1 VGAFILRRLLIS
13 IPVLLGI
20 TLIGFVALRAA
31 PGDPLLATANPEV
44 LANLA
49 SHPEILEQERKRL
62 GFDQP
67 IFPNQ
72 YARWLSGVL
81 QGDLGYSISSKRSIA
96 YEIGSRL
103 PQTLFLMVTALTLAV
118 FIGIPI
124 GVITA
129 VKQYS
134 ATDYILNAA
143 SIFLASVPVF
153 VLGLVF
159 VYVFAVNL
167 RWLPTS
173 LQHSPGRTDF
183 LDAVHHLILP
193 ATVLAIVNA
202 APLARYT
209 RASMLDVLNSE
220 YVQTARAKG
229 LVPRLVIMRHAFKNA
244 LIPIITIIAWLAP
257 EAVAGAVITEQIF
270 AWNGIGQLAV
280 KAAGARDPSLMMGI
294 ILITGS
300 AVLLANIIADVAYAY
315 VDPRVRYEQAKA

>member
-1 VGAFILRRLLIS
+1 VGAYIVRRLLIA

-20 TLIGFVALRAA
+20 TLIGFIALKLA
-31 PGDPLLATANPEV
+31 PGDPLRASLNPDV

-49 SHPEILEQERKRL
+49 ANPEILEQERKRL

-72 YARWLSGVL
+72 YLRWLAGVL

-103 PQTLFLMVTALTLAV
+103 PQTLLLMGTALVMAV
-118 FIGIPI
+118 LIGIPA
-124 GVITA
+124 GVIAA

-134 ATDYILNAA
+134 RTDYVL
-143 SIFLASVPVF
+143 SGLTIFLASVPVF

-167 RWLPTS
+167 RLVPTS
-173 LQHSPGRTDF
+173 MLHGPGRTDF
-183 LDAVHHLILP
+183 LDALHHVILP

-209 RASMLDVLNSE
+209 RASMLDVLSSE
-220 YVQTARAKG
+220 YVTTARSKG
-229 LVPRLVIMRHAFKNA
+229 LVRRHVIVRHAFRNG

-257 EAVAGAVITEQIF
+257 EAIAGAVITEQIF
-270 AWNGIGQLAV
+270 AWNGMGQLAV

-294 ILITGS
+294 ILITGIT
-300 AVLLANIIADVAYAY
+300 VLIANIVADIGYAVA
-315 VDPRVRYEQAKA
+315 DPRVRYDMAKG

>member
-20 TLIGFVALRAA
+20 TIIGFVALRSA

-72 YARWLSGVL
+72 YARWLGGVL
-81 QGDLGYSISSKRSIA
+81 QGDLGYSISSRRSIA

-159 VYVFAVNL
+159 VYIFAVNL
-167 RWLPTS
+167 RWIPTS
-173 LQHSPGRTDF
+173 LQHSPGRTDL
-183 LDAVHHLILP
+183 LDAIHHLILP

-229 LVPRLVIMRHAFKNA
+229 LVPRLVILRHAFKNA

-300 AVLLANIIADVAYAY
+300 AVLIANIIADVAYAY

>member
-1 VGAFILRRLLIS
+1 VGAFLLRRLLIS

-20 TLIGFVALRAA
+20 TIIGFVALRSA

-49 SHPEILEQERKRL
+49 AHPEILEQERHRL

-72 YARWLSGVL
+72 YARWLGGVL

-167 RWLPTS
+167 HWLPTS
-173 LQHSPGRTDF
+173 LQHSPGRTDL
-183 LDAVHHLILP
+183 LDAIHHLILP

-209 RASMLDVLNSE
+209 RASMLDVLSSE

-229 LVPRLVIMRHAFKNA
+229 LVPRLVILRHAFKNA

-280 KAAGARDPSLMMGI
+280 RAAGARDPSLMMGI
-294 ILITGS
+294 ILITGT
-300 AVLLANIIADVAYAY
+300 AVLVANIIADVAYAY
-315 VDPRVRYEQAKA
+315 ADPRVRYEQAKA